1 MEKNWR
7 ETRQEK
13 YDKENTVRYSVKLN
27 KNTDKEIIA
36 EVERMTGKTDP
47 KTGNPWTIQ
56 GAIRHL
62 LYTAMFE
69 NPDVLTLIQEARKL
83 SPEQLET
90 VIQIVERINAGEKI
104 AEITMTE

>member
-7 ETRQEK
+7 ESRQEK
-13 YDKENTVRYSVKLN
+13 YDRENTVRYSIKLN
-27 KNTDKEIIA
+27 RNTDKEIIA

-47 KTGNPWTIQ
+47 KTGKPWTIQ

-62 LYTAMFE
+62 LYTAMFD
-69 NPDVLTLIQEARKL
+69 NPEVLTLIQEARKL

-90 VIQIVERINAGEKI
+90 VIEIVERINAGEDI
-104 AEITMTE
+104 AEIGIAE